1 MVRQAKLGRLLSWLM
16 VHGALRWSD
25 AMVVV
30 LILAGVMV
38 LGFVWFFLVQY
49 VLLRVRVYRWRK
61 LRKIGKQTTRKE

>member
-1 MVRQAKLGRLLSWLM
+1 M
-16 VHGALRWSD
+16 VHGAQRWND
-25 AMVVV
+25 AMGAV